1 LAMGTLRRKRHRE
14 AAVVAHKSP
23 PEAMLDQ
30 PSIAI
35 LAGKPK
41 PAPTAE
47 RQRRIATA
55 IEEQQR
61 LFATFECVAH
71 SLRQTRRNEAAARR
85 PFSAQINRLDGGKRA
100 AAETFRKMHTRIAAA
115 ASIHFGLDRRRR
127 RHEHDRDGGS
137 PCAYDRHVAR
147 VVARAVL

>member
-1 LAMGTLRRKRHRE
+1 
-14 AAVVAHKSP
+14 
-23 PEAMLDQ
+23 MLDHR
-30 PSIAI
+30 SMAM

-85 PFSAQINRLDGGKRA
+85 PFSAQINRLDGRKRA
-100 AAETFRKMHTRIAAA
+100 AAETFRKMHARIAAA
-115 ASIHFGLDRRRR
+115 AGIDFGLDRRRR
-127 RHEHDRDGGS
+127 RHEHERDVGVPRPYG
-137 PCAYDRHVAR
+137 PHVAGG
-147 VVARAVL
+147 VARAILLLLGGGRLL